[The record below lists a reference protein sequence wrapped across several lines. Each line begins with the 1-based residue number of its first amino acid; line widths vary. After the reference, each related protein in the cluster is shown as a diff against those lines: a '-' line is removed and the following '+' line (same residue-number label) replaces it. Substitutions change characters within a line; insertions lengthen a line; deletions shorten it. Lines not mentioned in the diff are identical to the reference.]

1 MHELANI
8 KDEIVILLNEAPRHK
23 AYVRVALDL
32 HEFLNLTLNGGKW
45 SNWRPGC
52 FTLGEA
58 APGARLIGC
67 WLGSGTASDA
77 LQKRNTI
84 PQSFRP

>member
-32 HEFLNLTLNGGKW
+32 HEFLNLTLNGGK
-45 SNWRPGC
+45 
-52 FTLGEA
+52 
-58 APGARLIGC
+58 
-67 WLGSGTASDA
+67 
-77 LQKRNTI
+77 
-84 PQSFRP
+84 